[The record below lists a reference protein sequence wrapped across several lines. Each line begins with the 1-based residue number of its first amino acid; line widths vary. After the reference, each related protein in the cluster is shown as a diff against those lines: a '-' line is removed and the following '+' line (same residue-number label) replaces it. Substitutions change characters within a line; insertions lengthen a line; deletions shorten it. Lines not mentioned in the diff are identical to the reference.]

1 MKTWKL
7 RNEGN
12 DPFCFPEDTSANN
25 LNSIVHFSRN
35 NHELFMP
42 RTLGSPVDS
51 LCGLSLL
58 SFLLNSF
65 CHCLCSS
72 LFYFTLS
79 LLEPLPSWL
88 LERTIFWIGL
98 VGFFLQVGSHI
109 LLLPNAIWPWRRKW
123 QPTPVFLPGELHGQR
138 SLVGYSLWGCKELD
152 ITKQLKVQCCMK
164 NHPEVQWVKI
174 AIIA

>member
-1 MKTWKL
+1 MKRWKL

-12 DPFCFPEDTSANN
+12 NPFCFPEDTSANS
-25 LNSIVHFSRN
+25 LNSIVHISRN

-58 SFLLNSF
+58 SFPLNSF

-72 LFYFTLS
+72 LFYSMLS
-79 LLEPLPSWL
+79 LLELLPSWL

-98 VGFFLQVGSHI
+98 IGFFFWKLAHI
-109 LLLPNAIWPWRRKW
+109 FYCYLMLYG
-123 QPTPVFLPGELHGQR
+123 PGEGNGNPLQ
-138 SLVGYSLWGCKELD
+138 YSCLENSMDRGAGWD
-152 ITKQLKVQCCMK
+152 IVVCGVAKSWTW
-164 NHPEVQWVKI
+164 PSD
-174 AIIA
+174 